1 MIDKKD
7 IWKPITVYPKPRGEL
22 GFHSDLRLREGM
34 CLANYEELMEVL
46 KIKTPKGK
54 IRKIH
59 LEICDEEFNKDG
71 LTKN

>member
-1 MIDKKD
+1 MK
-7 IWKPITVYPKPRGEL
+7 IWKPITVYMKPREEL
-22 GFHSDLRLREGM
+22 GYHTDLGLEEGE
-34 CLANYEELMEVL
+34 CLENYKELMEIL
-46 KIKTPKGK
+46 RIRTPKGK